1 MQLSLS
7 VDDEAVSI
15 SNSQFPPIN
24 FNNFNGP
31 LYIGGH
37 PSLETLGVSI
47 LILIIS
53 RCVHVFIAQI

>member
-15 SNSQFPPIN
+15 SNSQFPLIH

-53 RCVHVFIAQI
+53 RCIHVFIAQV